1 MVLFQSKYIRWYLPE
16 FLCKFYLF
24 VDFAIKG
31 IHAFLLIFGSL
42 FLYFWYRKNESY
54 ATNTGEIHTR
64 RTRMHKWA
72 IPLAW
77 VLGVGVAIAPG
88 AMATMNCGQCEVFH
102 FRRQSQGSYPGQG
115 PYRNHNSTEYYVNL
129 AYLIVTFILPWV
141 VLMFP
146 LLALVMQLCG
156 ARSPRLDFPHNR
168 TAMIMVIFI
177 LLFIATRAPH
187 DIWEL
192 MKMFGAVYGIKG
204 DHIMYGLP
212 NMYLD
217 TQMTMECLVFVP
229 IILHPIIYIL
239 FSGEYRQGF
248 RYMWKNLYCNKS
260 SSGSRREDPQ
270 QNKYRNQGRPIVKQS
285 QGGIMRGGFRK
296 SGGDQGS
303 LLSEVQPM
311 IMPAQRQPLV
321 NQMQQRLGNPYIPQ
335 GQTYLPTTAGQAY
348 IPMQTLSPTQQPL
361 MQPNFDNSF
370 ELEGSDRDPTHQFP
384 AQFEYGNFKY
394 IDSARVEPKIAY
406 TPTNTPPKTPQIPR
420 YDLKP
425 FKQPNYV
432 DGTWEFPLEQE
443 AYTGRMPASQIP
455 LGGYHDPSLPSS
467 AVMVDVDDEE
477 VVEKEV
483 PMEIESLENSPGNTL
498 KRKIEVTSMAE
509 SPGPRRRLESQA
521 GGGPRLE
528 DAPPRTNSKL
538 QV

>member
-1 MVLFQSKYIRWYLPE
+1 MPE

-102 FRRQSQGSYPGQG
+102 FRRQSQGSYPSQG
-115 PYRNHNSTEYYVNL
+115 PYRSHNSTEYYVNL

-192 MKMFGAVYGIKG
+192 MKMFGSVYGIKG

-248 RYMWKNLYCNKS
+248 RYMWKNLYCNKGS
-260 SSGSRREDPQ
+260 GGSRREEPQ

-311 IMPAQRQPLV
+311 IVPAQRQPLV

-335 GQTYLPTTAGQAY
+335 GQTYLPTNTGQAY

-370 ELEGSDRDPTHQFP
+370 DLEGSDRDPTHQFP

-420 YDLKP
+420 YDMKP

-455 LGGYHDPSLPSS
+455 LGGYHDPSMPSS

-477 VVEKEV
+477 LVEKEV

-509 SPGPRRRLESQA
+509 SPGPRRRLEGQP
-521 GGGPRLE
+521 GGSRLE
-528 DAPPRTNSKL
+528 DAPPRTNNKL